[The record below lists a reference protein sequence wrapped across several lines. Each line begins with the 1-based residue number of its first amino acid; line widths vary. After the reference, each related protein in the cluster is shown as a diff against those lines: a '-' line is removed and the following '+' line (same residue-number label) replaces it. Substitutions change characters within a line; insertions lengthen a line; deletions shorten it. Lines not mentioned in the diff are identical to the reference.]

1 MCSLSEVESEA
12 MSAAALAAVLVWQYL
27 ECANAA
33 ANDRPTGTADRSSK
47 YEKTTMMD
55 PLSDALGF

>member
-1 MCSLSEVESEA
+1 
-12 MSAAALAAVLVWQYL
+12 MSAAASAAVLVWPYL

-33 ANDRPTGTADRSSK
+33 ANDRPTGTTDRSSK

-55 PLSDALGF
+55 PLSDALDF